1 MSKKQ
6 DISRIIDTKI
16 TYKIDDFYDP
26 TRIIKVINKTNKIKL
41 NYKEFSIL
49 NKESNKIEIRSK
61 ISCKEYCGTVT
72 ISYQIDNHKRYII
85 GISVVVSLF
94 LVCLI
99 VLPLI
104 ALSINNSIMLWIS
117 LGLCGLCL
125 LGVVAFLAFWPRSS
139 RLKRA

>member
-61 ISCKEYCGTVT
+61 ISCKEYCGNVT

-94 LVCLI
+94 SVCLI

-104 ALSINNSIMLWIS
+104 ALSINNPIML
-117 LGLCGLCL
+117 
-125 LGVVAFLAFWPRSS
+125 
-139 RLKRA
+139 

>member
-1 MSKKQ
+1 MSNKQ
-6 DISRIIDTKI
+6 DISKIINTKI

-41 NYKEFSIL
+41 NYTEFSIL

-61 ISCKEYCGTVT
+61 INSKEYCGTVT
-72 ISYQIDNHKRYII
+72 ICYQVDNHKRYIV
-85 GISVVVSLF
+85 GISAVVSLF

-104 ALSINNSIMLWIS
+104 ALSINNPIMLWIS
-117 LGLCGLCL
+117 FGLCGLCL
-125 LGVVAFLAFWPRSS
+125 LGVVVFLAFWPRSP
-139 RLKRA
+139 RINLM